1 MRCTQEPGIDELER
15 ARRGLYTGCIGYFSD
30 AGDCDLNIVVRTIVR
45 EGEKTL
51 LGVGGGIT
59 AKSDFDFEH
68 DETLQKALA
77 LREAASS

>member
-1 MRCTQEPGIDELER
+1 MLKR

-30 AGDCDLNIVVRTIVR
+30 AGDCDLNIVIRTIVR

-59 AKSDFDFEH
+59 TESDFDFEY
-68 DETLQKALA
+68 DETPQKALA
-77 LREAASS
+77 LREVTSS